1 MKNVKLRTKI
11 MMLAIIPI
19 FVVGILLAVVS
30 FGQLYKTILAET
42 ENSLEAAAEAV
53 LAAYNQNSGD
63 YFQND
68 SGDVW
73 KGGYNISM
81 SEPLIDNISENT
93 GMAVTFFYG
102 DRRIITSLKDKEGRR
117 ILGSPAGEVIR
128 EKVLEQGNSYFS
140 SQVSV
145 EGTWYL
151 GYYIPVYQ
159 NDSEEEIIGMVFV
172 GNPKDEVTGKIS
184 KVCMMIGL
192 ILLAAL
198 VCTIVVVTLVSN
210 RMSTA
215 IRSGISTLTD
225 IADGDLTMDIDGDY
239 MEQTDEVG
247 ELLQSTCRLKDS
259 LVAIV
264 SGLAGNTREL
274 GESSVHIN
282 ELLEGTS
289 QEIATMEQAIRDIA
303 EGIRYQSQAAEE
315 ASQGID
321 MIDRMIRDTTR
332 EAKELGLSAESMRQ
346 AGQQASEHLESLNA
360 VNREVLQAVGQIQ
373 KDTNMTNE
381 AADHIREAVAVIMEI
396 AEETNLL
403 ALNASIEAARAGE
416 SGRGFAVVA
425 SQIQKLAEQSGA
437 SSDRI
442 NQIVERLSSS
452 SDQSV
457 RTMNHVQE
465 VINKQ
470 SEDIVQTE
478 KIFDSVETGI
488 DNSITGIERIWNSV
502 NHLEEAKASI
512 VNLIQTLTRATKES
526 EENTS
531 TTLESAHVVKDA
543 MNDMLT
549 ASDGLKEMA
558 EDLSGSVRTFKI

>member
-1 MKNVKLRTKI
+1 MKNAKLRTKI
-11 MMLAIIPI
+11 MVLAIIPI

-53 LAAYNQNSGD
+53 SAAYNQNSGD

-68 SGDVW
+68 NGDVW

-81 SEPLIDNISENT
+81 SESLIDNISENT

-102 DRRIITSLKDKEGRR
+102 DRRIVTSLKDQEGRR
-117 ILGSPAGEVIR
+117 ILGSPAGELIR
-128 EKVLEQGNSYFS
+128 KKVLEQGNSYFS

-145 EGTWYL
+145 EGVWYL

-159 NDSEEEIIGMVFV
+159 NNSEEEIVGMIFV
-172 GNPKDEVTGKIS
+172 GTPKEEVTGKIS

-198 VCTIVVVTLVSN
+198 VCTIIVVTLVSN
-210 RMSTA
+210 RISIA

-225 IADGDLTMDIDGDY
+225 IADGNLTMDIDGDY
-239 MEQTDEVG
+239 MEHTDEVG

-321 MIDRMIRDTTR
+321 TIDRMIRDTTR
-332 EAKELGLSAESMRQ
+332 EAKELGISAESMHQ

-442 NQIVERLSSS
+442 NKIVERLSSS

-478 KIFDSVETGI
+478 QIFDSVETGI
-488 DNSITGIERIWNSV
+488 DSSMKGIERIWNSV

-512 VNLIQTLTRATKES
+512 VNLIQTLTRATRES
-526 EENTS
+526 EENTT
-531 TTLESAHVVKDA
+531 TTLESAHVVKEA
-543 MNDMLT
+543 VGDMLT